1 LTTQQEKAMNS
12 KTYRDKYGANPRLN
26 REDFKRLGIELIGL
40 GKSIMYWIVGE
51 MEYFIRYL
59 IDTNVI
65 KPSEDKKKE
74 EMMDSGSLNNMI
86 DDGEEFPITNS
97 KSNGRLNNGVM
108 HEDKIIYDG
117 VYDDKL

>member
-1 LTTQQEKAMNS
+1 MTTQQEKAMNS

-26 REDFKRLGIELIGL
+26 REDFKRLGIELISL
-40 GKSIMYWIVGE
+40 GKSIVYWIVGE

>member
-40 GKSIMYWIVGE
+40 GKSIMYWMVGE

>member
-1 LTTQQEKAMNS
+1 MTTQQEKAMNS
-12 KTYRDKYGANPRLN
+12 KTYRQKYGANPRLN

-40 GKSIMYWIVGE
+40 GKSIMYWMVGE

-74 EMMDSGSLNNMI
+74 EMMSSII

-97 KSNGRLNNGVM
+97 KSNGRLSNGVM

>member
-1 LTTQQEKAMNS
+1 MTTQQEKAMNS
-12 KTYRDKYGANPRLN
+12 KTYRKKYGANPRLN

-40 GKSIMYWIVGE
+40 GKSIMYWLVGE

-65 KPSEDKKKE
+65 KPSEDKLKE
-74 EMMDSGSLNNMI
+74 EMMDSMI
-86 DDGEEFPITNS
+86 DDSVNNGEEFPITNS
-97 KSNGRLNNGVM
+97 KSNGVM

-117 VYDDKL
+117 VYNDKL

>member
-1 LTTQQEKAMNS
+1 MTTQQEKAMNS
-12 KTYRDKYGANPRLN
+12 KTYRQKYGANPRLN

>member
-1 LTTQQEKAMNS
+1 MTTQQEKAMNS

>member
-1 LTTQQEKAMNS
+1 MTTQQEKAMNS
-12 KTYRDKYGANPRLN
+12 KTYRQKYGANPRLN

-40 GKSIMYWIVGE
+40 GKSIVYWMVGE

>member
-1 LTTQQEKAMNS
+1 MTTQQEKAMNS
-12 KTYRDKYGANPRLN
+12 KTYRQKYGANPRLN

-40 GKSIMYWIVGE
+40 GKSIMYWMVGE

-97 KSNGRLNNGVM
+97 KSNGVM

>member
-1 LTTQQEKAMNS
+1 MTTQQEKAMKS
-12 KTYRDKYGANPRLN
+12 KEYRDKYGANPRLN
-26 REDFKRLGIELIGL
+26 REDFKRLGIELISL

-59 IDTNVI
+59 IDTFVLTNNVI
-65 KPSEDKKKE
+65 KPMKLEDKLKE
-74 EMMDSGSLNNMI
+74 EIN
-86 DDGEEFPITNS
+86 GEEFPITNS

-117 VYDDKL
+117 MYDDKL

>member
-1 LTTQQEKAMNS
+1 MTTQQEKAMNS

-40 GKSIMYWIVGE
+40 GKSIVYWMVGE

>member
-1 LTTQQEKAMNS
+1 MTTQQEKAMNS
-12 KTYRDKYGANPRLN
+12 KTYRQKYGANPRLN

-40 GKSIMYWIVGE
+40 GKSIMYWMVGE

-97 KSNGRLNNGVM
+97 KSNGSLNNGVM

>member
-1 LTTQQEKAMNS
+1 MTTQQEKAMNS

-40 GKSIMYWIVGE
+40 GKSIMYWMVGE